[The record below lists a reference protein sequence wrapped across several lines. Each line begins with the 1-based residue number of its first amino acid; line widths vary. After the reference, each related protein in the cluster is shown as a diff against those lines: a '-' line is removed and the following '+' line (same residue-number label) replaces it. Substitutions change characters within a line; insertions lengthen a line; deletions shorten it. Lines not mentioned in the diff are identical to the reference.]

1 MLAGA
6 TLVADHSGAL
16 WWPGE
21 RVLAVADLHFEKGSA
36 YAAKGTALL
45 PPYDTR
51 ATIDRLED
59 AIRRRAPR
67 HVICMG
73 DSFHDGAA
81 ASRLSN
87 GDRARLS
94 TLARGRD
101 WLWLAGNHDPAPP
114 SGLGGRVMAETRIG
128 PLVFRHQASADTLPA
143 GEVSGHF
150 HPKAVLSVRGRSI
163 GGRCFAADARRLVLP
178 AFGSYAGG
186 LNVLDPAI
194 ARLFAAKFRVHV
206 LARERVHTLA
216 SSRLLPP

>member
-21 RVLAVADLHFEKGSA
+21 HVLAVADLHFEKGSA
-36 YAAKGTALL
+36 YAAKGAALL

-51 ATIDRLED
+51 ATITRLED
-59 AIRRRAPR
+59 AIRRRQPR

-73 DSFHDGAA
+73 DSFHDLGAA
-81 ASRLSN
+81 ARLSSD
-87 GDRARLS
+87 DRVRLAS
-94 TLARGRD
+94 LARGRD

-114 SGLGGRVMAETRIG
+114 SGLGGRVMAEIRIG
-128 PLVFRHQASADTLPA
+128 PLVFRHQASEDTLPA

-150 HPKAVLSVRGRSI
+150 HPKAVLSVRGRTL

-194 ARLFAAKFRVHV
+194 ARLFAPGFRVHV

>member
-1 MLAGA
+1 LAGT

-21 RVLAVADLHFEKGSA
+21 RILAVADLHFEKGSA

-51 ATIDRLED
+51 ATIERLED
-59 AIRRRAPR
+59 AIVRREPR

-81 ASRLSN
+81 GGRLSAD
-87 GDRARLS
+87 DRARLS
-94 TLARGRD
+94 ALARERD

-114 SGLGGRVMAETRIG
+114 SGLGGRVMAEIRIG
-128 PLVFRHQASADTLPA
+128 PLVFRHQASADSLPA

-194 ARLFAAKFRVHV
+194 AQLFTPSFRVHV